1 MRHSEVFRC
10 LTLALLA
17 MAPAIF
23 TWDCMTL
30 VCDDM
35 DVTLE
40 LTAYVRVFCFLSR
53 TSCLARISHASLL
66 PDLAIFLISAS
77 CGVKRDNLA

>member
-1 MRHSEVFRC
+1 MDC

-23 TWDCMTL
+23 IWDCISL

-35 DVTLE
+35 DVTVE
-40 LTAYVRVFCFLSR
+40 LTAYVRVFCFLSW
-53 TSCLARISHASLL
+53 TSCLARILHASLL

-77 CGVKRDNLA
+77 CSVKREKKYCL